1 MARNSGGR
9 FKAVLFLCV
18 SVAMALLAAGAMY
31 NVINNMNAE
40 LIEASVAEEV
50 QQVVVAGGDIAPAET
65 IQETHLKLTELPPMY
80 IPANVLREPD
90 QAINR
95 VPRERILEGE
105 FIREERLADPQ
116 SGLGMTAIVPKGMR
130 AITMNL
136 AGGSAVSGFLNPGN
150 HVDVIVTISR
160 DQSGAPPET
169 TTLLQA
175 IEILAVNQ
183 EFGGKAQTD
192 SRRAKSKP
200 AVTLALTPSAAEKL
214 THAEK
219 VGDVILSLRGDIDVS
234 QRETRGATVEDL
246 LGGETEERRI
256 NVKDWMEQRTRDG
269 NTGNRDGTTIMI
281 RGNDVTRD

>member
-9 FKAVLFLCV
+9 LKALLFLFL
-18 SVAMALLAAGAMY
+18 SVGMALLAAGAMY
-31 NVINNMNAE
+31 TVVKNMQAE
-40 LIEASVAEEV
+40 LIEVTVEEEV
-50 QQVVVAGGDIAPAET
+50 QQVVVAAANIAPAET

-95 VPRERILEGE
+95 VPRERILVGE

-160 DQSGAPPET
+160 DNTGAPPET

-175 IEILAVNQ
+175 VEVLAVNE
-183 EFGGKAQTD
+183 EFGGKAQTEA
-192 SRRAKSKP
+192 RRRSKP
-200 AVTLALTPSAAEKL
+200 AVTLALTPSSAEKL

-234 QRETRGATVEDL
+234 QRETRGATAKDL

-269 NTGNRDGTTIMI
+269 NTGNRDGSTIMI
-281 RGNDVTRD
+281 RGKDVSRD

>member
-9 FKAVLFLCV
+9 LKALLFLFL
-18 SVAMALLAAGAMY
+18 SVGMALLAAGAMY
-31 NVINNMNAE
+31 TVVQNMQAE
-40 LIEASVAEEV
+40 LIEVTVEEEV
-50 QQVVVAGGDIAPAET
+50 QQVVVAGADIAPAET

-160 DQSGAPPET
+160 DNSGAPPET

-175 IEILAVNQ
+175 VEVLAVNE
-183 EFGGKAQTD
+183 EFGGKTQTE
-192 SRRAKSKP
+192 SRRRSKP
-200 AVTLALTPSAAEKL
+200 AVTLALTPNSAEKL

-234 QRETRGATVEDL
+234 QRETRGATAKDL

-269 NTGNRDGTTIMI
+269 NTGNRDGSTIMI
-281 RGNDVTRD
+281 RGKDVGRD